1 MLTRKKVMCITGAV
15 ALVLATLAPATLA
28 AADDAPPATDTTVV
42 VVVDDSAPAE
52 EAAPAEE
59 VVVDET
65 PVTSD
70 VTDEEAVVE
79 ETPVTDEVTTEEPPV
94 GPPVAAS
101 ARFTSKKDDD
111 EPAKI
116 TICHATNSATN
127 PYVEIEVSI
136 NAADGVAG
144 NSGNTPDHYGEHTG
158 PLASSVEVA
167 QGLKDDHVS
176 WGDIIPAI
184 DGVHDG
190 LNLGDGG
197 AEILAA
203 GCNLPDEPECVE
215 DPTFSYTFYGETG
228 QVILTVSGGDEGEP
242 LCDPLAARTAAWTYD
257 LPASGSP
264 SWPQTLAGFTDQLI
278 DAIGEYDYS
287 PPQQDSCYQYDA
299 YAAFVSDGGFDVLG
313 LPEHLLGSHNP
324 SEPAFLHETL
334 PGSGT
339 NPTWSY
345 TTSEGCNPP
354 PPPVVLPPDVSTSL
368 SGECKAF
375 PEGQNG
381 LGGFIDFSSSNA
393 LVAGPDPIG
402 TSAVV
407 EYFVNGTSVYGPVTQ
422 APDGTVEDYTYT
434 VPEDSGIYSA
444 TIEVDGVVV
453 ATLDPE
459 FNSDCGTPA
468 PTVITPAPPTVYCG
482 VLTIPGVL
490 DERNADGNVWV
501 TTQVSYVYDKAA
513 GTVTGYPK
521 SGFVFAE
528 PSNGDTY
535 TLDKD
540 GHAVWV
546 ISELPDACP
555 PVIKPPTET
564 PGLALTGTNIGGP
577 LFGGISVLLVG
588 GALVLMGIR
597 YNRRKMVEPEAVS
610 VTSV

>member
-1 MLTRKKVMCITGAV
+1 MFPTRKKVMCITGAV

-52 EAAPAEE
+52 EVAPTDE
-59 VVVDET
+59 VVADEAI
-65 PVTSD
+65 PESD
-70 VTDEEAVVE
+70 VADEETVVE
-79 ETPVTDEVTTEEPPV
+79 ETPVTDEVTTEEPFV

-101 ARFTSKKDDD
+101 ASFANKKDDE

-127 PYVEIEVSI
+127 PYVEIEVST

-215 DPTFSYTFYGETG
+215 DPTFSYTFYGATG
-228 QVILTVSGGDEGEP
+228 QVVLTVSGGDEGEP

-264 SWPQTLAGFTDQLI
+264 SWPQTLAGFTDKLI
-278 DAIGEYDYS
+278 DVIGTYDYS

-299 YAAFVSDGGFDVLG
+299 YAAFVSDGGFDALN
-313 LPEHLLGSHNP
+313 LPTNLLGSHNP

-339 NPTWSY
+339 NPTWSF
-345 TTSEGCNPP
+345 TSSEGCNPP
-354 PPPVVLPPDVSTSL
+354 PPPVVVPSDVTASITA
-368 SGECKAF
+368 ECKAF
-375 PEGQNG
+375 PEGENG
-381 LGGFIDFSSSNA
+381 QGGLIAFSSSNA
-393 LVAGPDPIG
+393 LVAGPDPVG
-402 TSAVV
+402 TSAEV
-407 EYFVNGTSVYGPVTQ
+407 EYFVGGTSVHGPVTQ
-422 APDGTVEDYTYT
+422 APDGTNEGYDYIAL
-434 VPEDSGIYSA
+434 EDSGIYMA
-444 TIEVDGVVV
+444 TIEVDGIVV
-453 ATLDPE
+453 ATLDF
-459 FNSDCGTPA
+459 FNSDCGTPD

-482 VLTIPGVL
+482 VPTIPGVL

-501 TTQVSYVYDKAA
+501 TAQVSYVYDKAA

-528 PSNGDTY
+528 PGDGDTY

-540 GHAVWV
+540 GHAIWV
-546 ISELPDACP
+546 ISELPDTCP
-555 PVIKPPTET
+555 PVINPPTET
-564 PGLALTGTNIGGP
+564 PGLALTGINIGGP
-577 LFGGISVLLVG
+577 LLGGISALLAG

-597 YNRRKMVEPEAVS
+597 HNRRKMVEPEAMS
-610 VTSV
+610 TTSA